1 MKKMRLCAGLCAF
14 VGIASFVYAFDAD
27 IDFSEIPNYVE
38 ESPSQEFIPEIPR
51 AGSLF
56 GTGDRPLFA
65 DRRAMKPDDLITVI
79 ISENATAN
87 FTTNKAYNGTSGGV
101 VTPPSIQYGGA
112 DEEQQRIAQEL
123 NNQSAY
129 TLTKANNTTNFT
141 GGGNQSHTDSINA
154 TITARIIKVLEN
166 GNYFIA
172 GQKEILVDGEKQILQ
187 VSGVVRPYDVEKNNT
202 VQSRYLA
209 DAKIAYR
216 SVGPISQTR
225 SKNPVSDGIE
235 SVWPF

>member
-1 MKKMRLCAGLCAF
+1 MKKRFSIFAVFFALHFPLLGF
-14 VGIASFVYAFDAD
+14 EAD
-27 IDFSEIPNYVE
+27 IDFRQIPEYVE
-38 ESPSQEFIPEIPR
+38 ESPAQEFIPDIPR

-65 DRRAMKPDDLITVI
+65 DRRAMKPDDLITII
-79 ISENATAN
+79 ISENASAN
-87 FTTNKAYNGTSGGV
+87 FATTKAYNGTSGGV
-101 VTPPSIQYGGA
+101 STPPSLQYGGN
-112 DEEQQRIAQEL
+112 DEEQKKIAQEL
-123 NNQSAY
+123 NDMSAY

-141 GGGNQSHTDSINA
+141 GGGNQNHTDSINA

-187 VSGVVRPYDVEKNNT
+187 VSGVVRPYDVEKNNS
-202 VQSRYLA
+202 VRSSYLA

-216 SVGPISQTR
+216 SLGPISQTR
-225 SKNPVSDGIE
+225 TKSPVSDGIE
-235 SVWPF
+235 SFWPF

>member
-1 MKKMRLCAGLCAF
+1 MKKL
-14 VGIASFVYAFDAD
+14 GIAVYLLQVFAFGFEGY
-27 IDFSEIPNYVE
+27 INFNHIPNYVE
-38 ESPSQEFIPEIPR
+38 ESPPQEFIPDIPR

-65 DRRAMKPDDLITVI
+65 DRRAMKPDDLITI
-79 ISENATAN
+79 IIDESVNANLATI
-87 FTTNKAYNGTSGGV
+87 KAYNGTSNGS
-101 VTPPSIQYGGA
+101 VTPPSLQYGGTD
-112 DEEQQRIAQEL
+112 DEQKKATDEL
-123 NNQSAY
+123 NNQTAY
-129 TLTKANNTTNFT
+129 TLTKASNTTNFV
-141 GGGNQSHTDSINA
+141 GGGNQNHTDTLRA

-172 GQKEILVDGEKQILQ
+172 GQKEILVDGEKQVLQ
-187 VSGVVRPYDVEKNNT
+187 ISGVVRPYDVEKNNS

-225 SKNPVSDGIE
+225 SKKPVSDAIE
-235 SVWPF
+235 SLWPF